1 MEILTS
7 KVSRF
12 LFAIPIG
19 IFGLFHF
26 MNGPAMA
33 GMVPSF
39 IPGGVFWVYLT
50 GAALLAASVSLIIRK
65 KDKLAGLLLGGLLL
79 IFVLTIH
86 LPDVIAGD
94 MEKAMPNLLKDTA
107 LAGAAFMLAGMGND

>member
-1 MEILTS
+1 MEKLTS
-7 KVSRF
+7 IATSSARY

-26 MNGPAMA
+26 MNGAAMA

-65 KDKLAGLLLGGLLL
+65 KDKLAGFLLGVMLL
-79 IFVLTIH
+79 IFVLTMH
-86 LPDVIAGD
+86 LPGVIGGGD
-94 MEKAMPNLLKDTA
+94 MAQMSMTMLLKESTSE
-107 LAGAAFMLAGMGND
+107 LAVKR